1 MIRIDHVS
9 HRYRRRVSL
18 DDVSCELSSGLW
30 GLLGSNGAGK
40 STLLGILSTMMT
52 ARSGSVTIDGV
63 DIHDVDTIRRMVG
76 FLPQQFRLPPLFRV
90 RRVVEY
96 AAWARGVAR
105 GDCSSAASGALDRVG
120 LSGRQG
126 DVVKSLSGGMRQRLG
141 IACAIVADPAVL
153 LLDEPTVGLDPA
165 SRIGIRNLMG
175 ELAEDRTVIVSTHLL
190 EDFQGYVS
198 NLIALSD
205 GRLVFT
211 GTYSELERIGRE
223 RPAKGANAAEAG
235 YLSLGAA

>member
-90 RRVVEY
+90 RRVVE
-96 AAWARGVAR
+96 
-105 GDCSSAASGALDRVG
+105 
-120 LSGRQG
+120 
-126 DVVKSLSGGMRQRLG
+126 
-141 IACAIVADPAVL
+141 
-153 LLDEPTVGLDPA
+153 
-165 SRIGIRNLMG
+165 
-175 ELAEDRTVIVSTHLL
+175 
-190 EDFQGYVS
+190 
-198 NLIALSD
+198 
-205 GRLVFT
+205 
-211 GTYSELERIGRE
+211 
-223 RPAKGANAAEAG
+223 
-235 YLSLGAA
+235 LSLIHI

>member
-96 AAWARGVAR
+96 AAWA
-105 GDCSSAASGALDRVG
+105 
-120 LSGRQG
+120 
-126 DVVKSLSGGMRQRLG
+126 
-141 IACAIVADPAVL
+141 
-153 LLDEPTVGLDPA
+153 
-165 SRIGIRNLMG
+165 
-175 ELAEDRTVIVSTHLL
+175 
-190 EDFQGYVS
+190 
-198 NLIALSD
+198 
-205 GRLVFT
+205 
-211 GTYSELERIGRE
+211 
-223 RPAKGANAAEAG
+223 
-235 YLSLGAA
+235 LSLIHI